1 MKNIEVIKA
10 FLMGCIASTEHVTT
24 DGTRLWSY
32 NTCIGEKSIVDGKV
46 VLIMNLTKYSQT
58 TSHHQSLLTREVP
71 VTYNV
76 LYTNKMVPRNSQHLT
91 EFI

>member
-1 MKNIEVIKA
+1 MKNIEVVKS
-10 FLMGCIASTEHVTT
+10 FLIGCIASTEHVTT

-32 NTCIGEKSIVDGKV
+32 NTCIAEKSIVDGKV
-46 VLIMNLTKYSQT
+46 VLIINNTKYSQT
-58 TSHHQSLLTREVP
+58 TSHHQSLLNREVP

-76 LYTNKMVPRNSQHLT
+76 LYTNEPVPRNSQHLT